1 MTDTPTPPASSTPPT
16 EPAPS
21 IESPRRAHT
30 ILGRLSVAV
39 RQQNWFAVALEVCI
53 VVLGVFIGFQVTNWN
68 ESRKERTRETVYL
81 EGIAEDLRGDIAE
94 MDEIVHVAEARM
106 SALGVLLEQADGW
119 RPPASFPSSRMRIE
133 IEAAAPFDPDGPGTI
148 GIELFILSTLDG
160 NRFAYQTLIN
170 GDGIGVLRD
179 KALVR
184 QIQGYYARM
193 DKALSFEESL
203 EENRS
208 RLIDEQQQAGIS
220 TVDALPAD
228 ALAARFRGN
237 ARLIAAAKNY
247 WLYANRHLFLMRD
260 LRAEADRLATL
271 LERQGSP

>member
-1 MTDTPTPPASSTPPT
+1 MILRRV
-16 EPAPS
+16 
-21 IESPRRAHT
+21 IEH
-30 ILGRLSVAV
+30 V
-39 RQQNWFAVALEVCI
+39 REQNWTAVGIDFVI
-53 VVLGVFIGFQVTNWN
+53 VVVGVFLGFQVTSWN
-68 ESRKERTRETVYL
+68 ESRKDLAREAVYL
-81 EGIAEDLRGDIAE
+81 RGIAEDLRGDIAE
-94 MDEIVHVAEARM
+94 MDEIIHVAEARK
-106 SALGVLLEQADGW
+106 SALGVLLGRADGW
-119 RPPASFPSSRMRIE
+119 RPPASFPSSRMRID
-133 IEAAAPFDPDGPGTI
+133 IEEAAPFDPDGPGTI

-170 GDGIGVLRD
+170 ADGIGVLQD

-184 QIQGYYARM
+184 QIQDYYAQV
-193 DKALSFEESL
+193 DKVLHFEESL

-220 TVDALPAD
+220 PVDAHAAD
-228 ALAARFRGN
+228 ELAARFRGN

-271 LERQGSP
+271 LERRHPH